1 MQALL
6 LCACSAAAAIRA
18 LRRWRRARLGRL
30 AERRPGG
37 GAQVPHGAAGYYLL
51 GRICRLTN
59 RQRQAVQHFA
69 AALAL
74 DGLLWCAYEELCIL
88 GAPPP
93 RAAPRLQCGQAH
105 VRARAAGGLAPREV
119 ARTLRQDAAA
129 LPPVQTKGRFRIGVR
144 SVGVQACWRGCMCTP
159 GFAWACL
166 VSHGPRQAV
175 ACPVGSSM
183 QTG

>member
-1 MQALL
+1 ML
-6 LCACSAAAAIRA
+6 AAAIPA
-18 LRRWRRARLGRL
+18 LRRRRQAHLRLLRRAE
-30 AERRPGG
+30 AGG

-93 RAAPRLQCGQAH
+93 RAAPRPQCEQAVCEARRRVGWCR
-105 VRARAAGGLAPREV
+105 VRLLERRDRTPQRCFPYKPRAGCASWSGLWEWKPAGVAACAPLA
-119 ARTLRQDAAA
+119 L
-129 LPPVQTKGRFRIGVR
+129 
-144 SVGVQACWRGCMCTP
+144 RGC
-159 GFAWACL
+159 AW
-166 VSHGPRQAV
+166 
-175 ACPVGSSM
+175 
-183 QTG
+183 

>member
-1 MQALL
+1 MP
-6 LCACSAAAAIRA
+6 AAAIPA
-18 LRRWRRARLGRL
+18 LRRRRRAHPGCS

-93 RAAPRLQCGQAH
+93 RAAPRLQC
-105 VRARAAGGLAPREV
+105 E
-119 ARTLRQDAAA
+119 
-129 LPPVQTKGRFRIGVR
+129 
-144 SVGVQACWRGCMCTP
+144 
-159 GFAWACL
+159 
-166 VSHGPRQAV
+166 QAV
-175 ACPVGSSM
+175 CEARRRWAGAA
-183 QTG
+183 